1 VIGIDAI
8 PDALKAVADGK
19 LVGTVFQDAKGQG
32 TLAVDLAV
40 QSAEGKPVKHDN
52 YIPFQLVTKDNLENF
67 LKPH

>member
-1 VIGIDAI
+1 
-8 PDALKAVADGK
+8 
-19 LVGTVFQDAKGQG
+19 
-32 TLAVDLAV
+32 VDLAV